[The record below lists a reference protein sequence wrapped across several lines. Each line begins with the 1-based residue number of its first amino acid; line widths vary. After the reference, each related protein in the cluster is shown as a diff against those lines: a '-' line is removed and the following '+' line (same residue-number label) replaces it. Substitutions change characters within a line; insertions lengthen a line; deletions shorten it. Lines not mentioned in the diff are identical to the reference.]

1 MKPDLL
7 FNRPSLSYKDNRVY
21 RIFNIMSVLTIIV
34 LLIIT
39 VFLLSIGAITPFWIC
54 MGELV
59 IFISLMVAHV
69 KGHFIISRYIFFSFA
84 ILMQV
89 VGSLYHGENGG
100 YDFLFLTT
108 AFCPVLFFEKRV
120 HYLSL
125 FILSISTFMV
135 VKILY
140 AHIEPLIPF
149 EKALVPYY
157 LNIVLSTL
165 LIYFCFDLFKSEH
178 LKYEKVLNEKNKKIK
193 HQKETLA
200 TTKTQLEVLLE
211 DKSKKLE
218 VQNLGIS
225 KYAYLNSHRARSPLA
240 RILGLVNLTKF
251 EDLNDEEKRSYYFTE
266 ITDNAKEL
274 DTVLTEI
281 SEILDKDLEV

>member
-1 MKPDLL
+1 
-7 FNRPSLSYKDNRVY
+7 
-21 RIFNIMSVLTIIV
+21 MSVLAIV
-34 LLIIT
+34 VLTFIT
-39 VFLLSIGAITPFWIC
+39 VFLFSVDAILPFWIC
-54 MGELV
+54 VAELA
-59 IFISLMVAHV
+59 IFISLMAMHL
-69 KGHFIISRYIFFSFA
+69 KGYFIISRYIFFSFA

-125 FILSISTFMV
+125 FIFSIATFIT
-135 VKILY
+135 VKVLY
-140 AHIEPLIPF
+140 AHVEPLIPF
-149 EKALVPYY
+149 DKLLVPYY
-157 LNIVLSTL
+157 VNIVLSTL
-165 LIYFCFDLFKSEH
+165 LIFFCFDLFKSEH
-178 LKYEKVLNEKNKKIK
+178 LKYEQLLHEKNDKIS

-200 TTKTQLEVLLE
+200 KTKDHLEILLE
-211 DKSKKLE
+211 DKSKRLE

-281 SEILDKDLEV
+281 SKILDKDLEV